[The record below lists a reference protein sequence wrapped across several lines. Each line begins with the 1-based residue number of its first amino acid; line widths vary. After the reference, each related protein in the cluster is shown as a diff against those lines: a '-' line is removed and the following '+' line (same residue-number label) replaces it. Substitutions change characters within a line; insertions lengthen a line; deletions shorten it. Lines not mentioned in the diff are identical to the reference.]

1 MEESLLQTP
10 EPVQSPFLNDITQ
23 CRASMRRL
31 RKKIYKYTATH
42 RENRKPKVATNQDIL
57 LLLRQRNL
65 PAFVIEQV
73 TKKRT
78 FDLASIKNVNVTQ
91 MASLEEI
98 AKRTEDQ

>member
-42 RENRKPKVATNQDIL
+42 RENRKPKISGTQDL
-57 LLLRQRNL
+57 LVLLKQRNL
-65 PAFVIEQV
+65 PGFVIEQV

-91 MASLEEI
+91 MASL
-98 AKRTEDQ
+98 

>member
-1 MEESLLQTP
+1 MEDTLLQTP

-23 CRASMRRL
+23 CLASMRRL

-42 RENRKPKVATNQDIL
+42 RENRKPKTTGSQDIL
-57 LLLRQRNL
+57 LLLKQRNM

-78 FDLASIKNVNVTQ
+78 FDLASIKNVNVSQ
-91 MASLEEI
+91 VASL
-98 AKRTEDQ
+98 